1 VRLAHCTFDNVTEAD
16 VIENVKDL
24 QLVDVKR
31 NGKEM
36 TR

>member
-1 VRLAHCTFDNVTEAD
+1 VTIAHCTFDNVAQAD

-24 QLVDVKR
+24 RFEDVKR